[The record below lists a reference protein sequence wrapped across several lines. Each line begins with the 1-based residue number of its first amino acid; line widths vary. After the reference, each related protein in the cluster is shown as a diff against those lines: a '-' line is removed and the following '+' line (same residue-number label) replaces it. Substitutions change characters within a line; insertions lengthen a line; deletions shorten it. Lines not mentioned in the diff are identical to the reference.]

1 MAKYNAPITY
11 TQWADKEGK
20 PTPWFYLFIKD
31 LWERTGGFSD
41 EVEGDGS
48 ASSTPALLATLA
60 IRLDELEQM
69 PSKNSATTIKRLED
83 LEQMPVLNFG
93 DIIKRLEDLEQQ
105 Q

>member
-20 PTPWFYLFIKD
+20 PTPWFYQFIKD

-41 EVEGDGS
+41 GVEGDGG
-48 ASSTPALLATLA
+48 ADATHAKIANLGG
-60 IRLDELEQM
+60 RLDE
-69 PSKNSATTIKRLED
+69 